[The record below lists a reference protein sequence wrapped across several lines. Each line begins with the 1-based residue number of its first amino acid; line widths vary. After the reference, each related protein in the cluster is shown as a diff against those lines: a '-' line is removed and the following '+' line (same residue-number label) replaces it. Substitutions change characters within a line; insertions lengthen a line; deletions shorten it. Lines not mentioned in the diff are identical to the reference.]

1 MIDNKTRIRDFF
13 SRFFKTGALGDG
25 DDIFASGQVN
35 SLLAV
40 QLIAWLE
47 KDFSIAIGDEDLQLS
62 NFCSINA
69 IEAFIS
75 RKQEMSATV

>member
-1 MIDNKTRIRDFF
+1 MSDNKARIRDFF
-13 SRFFKTGALGDG
+13 SRFFRTDALGDS

-62 NFCSINA
+62 NFSSVDA

-75 RKQEMSATV
+75 RKQGTSVTV